1 MASQTALHNGTTR
14 TVWQLDTTVWLDG
27 NVELDKLPPRYN
39 VITSVLVRMHV
50 VFLPTRSST
59 HNEEARAHTLTH
71 SHSHIQLPDIS
82 ELGTRRHRMLP
93 QQYES
98 WFVDIVVKI
107 LKKVPPQQVAI
118 FYQTS
123 GRTSGVGGTWLDKGF
138 LCQLA
143 ARQAGAA
150 CVWHKVD
157 FQQFVFFNNLV

>member
-1 MASQTALHNGTTR
+1 M
-14 TVWQLDTTVWLDG
+14 
-27 NVELDKLPPRYN
+27 Y
-39 VITSVLVRMHV
+39 
-50 VFLPTRSST
+50 VFLTTRSST

-82 ELGTRRHRMLP
+82 ELGTWRHRMLP
-93 QQYES
+93 KQYES

-107 LKKVPPQQVAI
+107 LNKVPPHQVAI

-123 GRTSGVGGTWLDKGF
+123 DLTSGVGGVWLDKGF

-150 CVWHKVD
+150 
-157 FQQFVFFNNLV
+157 